1 MTAEQIFQLIAV
13 LGGLTGLASIITAI
27 IQKRKIEAE
36 ADKSGAD
43 AAQVLSAASIALLAP
58 MEKQLN
64 TLSAQLAASQSRANE
79 LDDTLRATK
88 TELADVQRMAHN
100 LNRQLQYYRDKYG
113 PPTDE
118 LQPVR

>member
-13 LGGLTGLASIITAI
+13 LGGLTGLASIITAV

-88 TELADVQRMAHN
+88 TELADVQRMAHG

-118 LQPVR
+118 LQPMS